1 MVELGSS
8 LREQFNFPSTLSHA
22 IECTNMAAATASEGR
37 PQLCLQPHDLTSFW
51 TNSQTPEMLHDI
63 VSGHHF
69 ARSISHVTGTSPASV
84 PDASDAGKGAAVV
97 LHLRSASPPS
107 CTDLPRLQR
116 ASAPGDLRLEIACLL
131 LPPTL
136 QCVCVCVRATWPSL
150 LAPRLDL
157 SVLLPHVWQRCTPA
171 HRTGV
176 WAPAC
181 PRVEPSGPF
190 TAVRSITVVGKDA
203 SRGPFL
209 WSSQSQAPCHR

>member
-1 MVELGSS
+1 
-8 LREQFNFPSTLSHA
+8 
-22 IECTNMAAATASEGR
+22 
-37 PQLCLQPHDLTSFW
+37 
-51 TNSQTPEMLHDI
+51 MLHDI

-84 PDASDAGKGAAVV
+84 PDASYAGKGAAVV
-97 LHLRSASPPS
+97 LHLRSAAPPS

-116 ASAPGDLRLEIACLL
+116 ASAPGDLRLEIACVL
-131 LPPTL
+131 LPPAL
-136 QCVCVCVRATWPSL
+136 QCVCVCARATWPSL
-150 LAPRLDL
+150 LAPRLDF